1 MAGHVLG
8 ETQSICPVCHRPVRA
23 FYMAEAEEIPS
34 ECCDGE
40 PPGCSYEASC
50 CTAAETETEKC
61 CCGDTGTSDCCVDA
75 ACSGRVYFVKEC
87 PDHGI
92 FRTTAAEDAQDY
104 MRWVRNPVINIP
116 PEKAMTSGDPD
127 DMECPLH
134 CGTCENHL
142 QTACCVLIDLTDRC
156 NQHCPYCFAKAEED
170 ADRSSEPSLAEL
182 EAKFDLLIEL
192 GEERPFNIQL
202 SGGEPTV
209 RDDLPE
215 IISMARRQGVRIHTD
230 KYQRKE
236 TGY

>member
-1 MAGHVLG
+1 
-8 ETQSICPVCHRPVRA
+8 
-23 FYMAEAEEIPS
+23 MAEAEESPS

-40 PPGCSYEASC
+40 PPVCSYEASC
-50 CTAAETETEKC
+50 RTAAETEKC
-61 CCGDTGTSDCCVDA
+61 CCGDTGASDCCGDA

-170 ADRSSEPSLAEL
+170 AADRSSEPSLAEL
-182 EAKFDLLIEL
+182 GAKFDLLIEL

-215 IISMARRQGVRIHTD
+215 STRHGP
-230 KYQRKE
+230 
-236 TGY
+236 